1 MLKKSWRNTLI
12 INIGAFVLVL
22 VLELLSGWLNKD
34 GFDSNYD
41 YFMWAYGYAVN
52 IMIIIWINHFVLIP
66 FLLDKKRYLLYVMSI
81 VGVILLISV
90 IKGYKNEVD
99 WYTVTKYFFFFMYAT
114 GSGMAAYFLRRN
126 IIFQR
131 ERAEK

>member
-1 MLKKSWRNTLI
+1 MRVFNKWYMLKKSWRNTLI
-12 INIGAFVLVL
+12 INVGAFVLVL

-81 VGVILLISV
+81 FGVNLLISV
-90 IKGYKNEVD
+90 IKGY
-99 WYTVTKYFFFFMYAT
+99 
-114 GSGMAAYFLRRN
+114 
-126 IIFQR
+126 
-131 ERAEK
+131 